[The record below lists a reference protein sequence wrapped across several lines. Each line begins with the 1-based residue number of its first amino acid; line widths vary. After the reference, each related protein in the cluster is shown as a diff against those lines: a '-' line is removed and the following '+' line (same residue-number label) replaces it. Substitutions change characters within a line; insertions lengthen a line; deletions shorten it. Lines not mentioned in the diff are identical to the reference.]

1 MWPKNFSERLESWAQ
16 LRQQCRQLESEPA
29 LIKINTWWFQSPW
42 TAYHLHWDDQQDWP
56 DPWQLLSD
64 NQYCPVARG
73 LGIMYTIAMLDRADL
88 QDACMIEYQSDNLVL
103 VNKEKYILNWDPD
116 QVVKYQPG
124 AVKTSAAC
132 QSRTSKTKNSLG

>member
-1 MWPKNFSERLESWAQ
+1 MWPRDFSERLESWAQ
-16 LRQQCRQLESEPA
+16 LRQQCQTLDSEPA
-29 LIKINTWWFQSPW
+29 LIKINQWWFQAPW

-88 QDACMIEYQSDNLVL
+88 QNACMIEYQSDNLVL

-116 QVVKYQPG
+116 QVV
-124 AVKTSAAC
+124 
-132 QSRTSKTKNSLG
+132 NISLGRSKPRRQVSQEQVKQKIR

>member
-1 MWPKNFSERLESWAQ
+1 MWPRDFSERLESWAQ
-16 LRQQCRQLESEPA
+16 LRQQCRQLDSEPA
-29 LIKINTWWFQSPW
+29 LIKINAWWFQTPW
-42 TAYHLHWDDQQDWP
+42 TAYHLHWDDQKDWP

-73 LGIMYTIAMLDRADL
+73 LGIMYTIAMLDREDL

-116 QVVKYQPG
+116 QVL
-124 AVKTSAAC
+124 
-132 QSRTSKTKNSLG
+132 NISLGKLKPRRRVGQEEIKQKIR